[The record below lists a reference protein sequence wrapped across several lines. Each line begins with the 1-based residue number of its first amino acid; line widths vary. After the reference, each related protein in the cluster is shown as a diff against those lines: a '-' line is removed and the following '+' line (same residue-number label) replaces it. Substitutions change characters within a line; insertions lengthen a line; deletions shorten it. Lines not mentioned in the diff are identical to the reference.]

1 MRGSAAV
8 TPLCHGCHRC
18 DVKTKACA
26 AGILILDED
35 ASGRWHLILV
45 QDRRTG
51 EYSEPGGRFD
61 SSDGDIAVTARRETL
76 EETRNCA
83 DISLSQ
89 LARAAKFEKQAG
101 RHNYTCYVVKTSGI
115 SCRKFYRTDVSRMP
129 AVYQETS
136 AMTRFPLDT
145 MKALYRST
153 GKIVLT
159 ADNGEVKVGRDRCLE
174 VLEAAFRNG
183 ML

>member
-76 EETRNCA
+76 EETGIKLDAKRLMDLGVDDPGHSGYNRFYYRYEC
-83 DISLSQ
+83 DSEDYWSTLSQ
-89 LARAAKFEKQAG
+89 ARVDHENDELVWVSMDELDDMLERHEKSKLFN
-101 RHNYTCYVVKTSGI
+101 H
-115 SCRKFYRTDVSRMP
+115 VSYLFLR
-129 AVYQETS
+129 
-136 AMTRFPLDT
+136 
-145 MKALYRST
+145 
-153 GKIVLT
+153 
-159 ADNGEVKVGRDRCLE
+159 
-174 VLEAAFRNG
+174 AFRSG
-183 ML
+183 EHPLE